1 MQELERRLG
10 RLFAVLCMVSVFP
23 ALFPGVFVGD
33 ITQLLALQ
41 SDLKEVP
48 WKLDFCY
55 GCPWGFLSMLSLA
68 NTYIQEFSIFFSP
81 LFHYNHYFFFCAWTY
96 ILGIS
101 SIIYSRFFL
110 SPEIYIYASF
120 QRSMSAEIL
129 SCSILSLVY
138 FTCSLISRQAVSI
151 YMPLC
156 SV

>member
-1 MQELERRLG
+1 MKTG
-10 RLFAVLCMVSVFP
+10 F
-23 ALFPGVFVGD
+23 
-33 ITQLLALQ
+33 LLWMSL
-41 SDLKEVP
+41 
-48 WKLDFCY
+48 
-55 GCPWGFLSMLSLA
+55 GFLSMLSLA
-68 NTYIQEFSIFFSP
+68 NTYIQEFSFFFSP

-129 SCSILSLVY
+129 SCSILSLIC

-156 SV
+156 LQCKRELLDRERRLADENE